1 MRQFEERIRNA
12 LWRVLSA
19 RKADALLREKL
30 FERAYALRAR
40 AFAKN
45 YGGAELDMHFSVS
58 QELVSLEELLR
69 VLRDGGL
76 QALSVYL
83 ERGTF

>member
-30 FERAYALRAR
+30 FERAYALRVR
-40 AFAKN
+40 GFAKN